1 MNNSSNTSAEPT
13 SGKIIN
19 VDQDFNGNL
28 DDAILAAN
36 DGDTVELGR
45 RTYRTAGLSINKDI
59 TIDGI
64 RGESVIDG
72 RGTPESIITLN
83 PESSGTTIQDI
94 EITNGD
100 SGVNVVN
107 ATDITLKNLDIN
119 NIGIDEPSRDG
130 QNNFG
135 INLVGAD
142 GFEILDSQVRDIG
155 RKGVGVTDTDGG
167 IIRGLTIEDIN
178 IDAQHAQS
186 YDAGGIKLFN
196 TNDVTLQDNEL
207 SRVNAFYIWNDLSS
221 NTVIDGNNITGV
233 GDSFEAPSFNSNVTV
248 IGIYDEKSVNSVV
261 DNNTVTSV
269 GNYISYDA
277 TEFTTETLELG
288 DNNDFTRQELNTT
301 DFWAN
306 EAAEKRIART
316 EDPDKANFALFEE
329 EFYTGG
335 TFGGDNGDGLN

>member
-13 SGKIIN
+13 SNQIIN
-19 VDQDFNGNL
+19 VDRDFNGNL
-28 DDAILAAN
+28 GEAILAAN

-45 RTYRTAGLSINKDI
+45 RTYRTNGLSINKDI

-64 RGESVIDG
+64 RGESIIDG
-72 RGTPESIITLN
+72 NGTAESIITLN
-83 PESSGTTIQDI
+83 PESSGTTIQDV
-94 EITNGD
+94 EIVNGD
-100 SGVNVVN
+100 SGVNVVS
-107 ATDITLKNLDIN
+107 ATDTTLQNLDIH
-119 NIGIDEPSRDG
+119 NIGVDEPSRDG

-135 INLVGAD
+135 INLYGAD
-142 GFEILDSQVRDIG
+142 GFKILDSQVRDIG

-178 IDAQHAQS
+178 IDAEHAQS

-207 SRVNAFYIWNDLSS
+207 SRINAFNIWNDLSS
-221 NTVIDGNNITGV
+221 NTIIDGNTINGV
-233 GDSFEAPSFNSNVTV
+233 GDSFEAPSFNSNVTI

-269 GNYISYDA
+269 GNFIGYDA
-277 TEFTTETLELG
+277 TEFTTETLKLG
-288 DNNDFTRQELNTT
+288 DSNDFSRTELNTT

-306 EAAEKRIART
+306 ERAERRIATT
-316 EDPDKANFALFEE
+316 EDPDRANFSLFEDD
-329 EFYTGG
+329 FYTGG

>member
-13 SGKIIN
+13 SNQIIN
-19 VDQDFNGNL
+19 VDKDFNGNL
-28 DDAILAAN
+28 EEAILAAN

-45 RTYRTAGLSINKDI
+45 RTYRTNGLSINKDI

-64 RGESVIDG
+64 RGESIIDG

-83 PESSGTTIQDI
+83 PESSGTTIQDV
-94 EITNGD
+94 EIINGD
-100 SGVNVVN
+100 SGVNVVS
-107 ATDITLKNLDIN
+107 ATDVTLQNLNIH
-119 NIGIDEPSRDG
+119 NIGVDEPSRDG

-135 INLVGAD
+135 INLYGAD
-142 GFEILDSQVRDIG
+142 GFKILDSQVHDIG

-178 IDAQHAQS
+178 IDAEHAQS

-207 SRVNAFYIWNDLSS
+207 SRINAFNIWNDLSS
-221 NTVIDGNNITGV
+221 NTTIDGNTINEV
-233 GDSFEAPSFNSNVTV
+233 GDSFEAPSFNSNVTI

-261 DNNTVTSV
+261 DNNTITSV
-269 GNYISYDA
+269 GNFIAYDA
-277 TEFTTETLELG
+277 TEFATETLKLG
-288 DNNDFTRQELNTT
+288 DNNDFSRTELNTT

-306 EAAEKRIART
+306 ERAERLIATT
-316 EDPDKANFALFEE
+316 EDPDKANFSLFEE
-329 EFYTGG
+329 DFYTGG

>member
-1 MNNSSNTSAEPT
+1 M
-13 SGKIIN
+13 IIN

-28 DDAILAAN
+28 DDAILAAE
-36 DGDTVELGR
+36 DGDTVELGS
-45 RTYRTAGLSINKDI
+45 RTYRTNGLSLNKDI

-72 RGTPESIITLN
+72 RGTAESIITLN
-83 PESSGTTIQDI
+83 PESSGTTIQDV

-100 SGVNVVN
+100 SGVNVVS
-107 ATDITLKNLDIN
+107 ATDITLKNLDIH
-119 NIGIDEPSRDG
+119 NIGVDEPSRNG

-135 INLVGAD
+135 INLYGAD
-142 GFEILDSQVRDIG
+142 GFQILDSQVRDIG
-155 RKGVGVTDTDGG
+155 RKGIGVTDTDGG

-178 IDAQHAQS
+178 IDAEHAQS

-207 SRVNAFYIWNDLSS
+207 SRINAFGIWNDLSS
-221 NTVIDGNNITGV
+221 NTTIDGNTINDI

-269 GNYISYDA
+269 DDYISYDA
-277 TEFTTETLELG
+277 TEFTTETLKLG
-288 DNNDFTRQELNTT
+288 DNNEFTRQELNTP
-301 DFWAN
+301 DYWAD
-306 EAAEKRIART
+306 EEAEKLIATT
-316 EDPDKANFALFEE
+316 ENPDEANFSLFEE

-335 TFGGDNGDGLN
+335 TFGGDNGDGLD

>member
-1 MNNSSNTSAEPT
+1 M
-13 SGKIIN
+13 IIN
-19 VDQDFNGNL
+19 VDKDFNGNL
-28 DDAILAAN
+28 DEAILAAE

-45 RTYRTAGLSINKDI
+45 RTYRTSGLSLNRDI

-72 RGTPESIITLN
+72 RGTSESIITLN
-83 PESSGTTIQDI
+83 PESSGTTIQDV

-100 SGVNVVN
+100 SGVNVVS
-107 ATDITLKNLDIN
+107 ATDVTLKNLDIN
-119 NIGIDEPSRDG
+119 GIGVDEPSRDG

-135 INLVGAD
+135 INLYGAD

-167 IIRGLTIEDIN
+167 IIKGLTIEDIN
-178 IDAQHAQS
+178 IDAEHAQS
-186 YDAGGIKLFN
+186 YDAAGIKLFN

-207 SRVNAFYIWNDLSS
+207 NRVNAFYIWNDLSS

-269 GNYISYDA
+269 GDYISYDA

-288 DNNDFTRQELNTT
+288 DNNEFTRQELNTT
-301 DFWAN
+301 DYWAD
-306 EAAEKRIART
+306 EEAEKLIAT
-316 EDPDKANFALFEE
+316 TTDPDEANFALFEE

-335 TFGGDNGDGLN
+335 TFGGDNGDGLD